1 MDEFLYPNYRQEVI
15 DAIGP
20 SEGPS
25 HWITSFQFRD
35 KGKRKDDLVALGLG
49 KGRRLSDI
57 SLYENPQNLDFDE
70 GIEDDSVLTRWNKL
84 ALHKLKQPS
93 SCISVDVT
101 RNGFSD
107 LVVTCEYGETFDIMD
122 PYGGR
127 ICWLENFGTNE
138 GDWSCH
144 EIGRFPGV
152 NCIKDGHFTT
162 TYSLQLL
169 AVVKSSRADAFSP
182 LIIFTRP
189 PDIYKSKHWLVAT
202 ALESVFSSIQDCI
215 VIPGTGGALNNVLI
229 SSKQGL
235 SLAWYHGRSWQYKP
249 LNCVNFPSASMP
261 GRLCTGRVGRDAV
274 AFIVSSEAFGGS
286 KLSIY
291 IRNTSIGSRCE
302 FRDVEWRHTLIDDFS
317 AEYEASILDILC
329 EDLDGDGVDEII
341 VSLSSRGLLKPNFSF
356 LTDLTPLN
364 LGPDAGIYYFDMQE
378 DGFIKYKLHDEAAVK
393 LTCGHF
399 TLRNRLDLALV
410 TRSKPSKTLVLYQ
423 SYVSSQI
430 KPSIEGSELL
440 FYVPRSASSIGEV
453 DVIDIAGYTISLI
466 ILPSN
471 ASFDIASDGTEAVKV
486 LHGLLGW
493 VDSQSEIIERAR
505 VACAPGCVAPM
516 LVDSPEGHVR
526 SGNDGAVFV
535 RMRTSSLT
543 DAVTLNALNVLPS
556 YFPCDVRA
564 HEFSWHVLE
573 RDGRDENTNDLSSS
587 NDLYH
592 LPAFRVRFHSHDPA
606 GMEAEEVDSDIAF
619 IHFWAAKPGSQ
630 TPLHKSVSP
639 PSSLGDMRNLART
652 YPRQDNTCSIRASL
666 SNPNGEGGLIYCND
680 PLGWGFT
687 PPTPLQISRARKLI
701 LPVMYEHGPF
711 WRTSK
716 AIGSGEE
723 STVEVEYPWHSWV
736 SRGSSRKH
744 NSQMKWD
751 IWAAF
756 DFSAFEVAQSQ
767 ESDGCT
773 CIIC

>member
-1 MDEFLYPNYRQEVI
+1 MRVTMDEFLYPNYRQEVI

-25 HWITSFQFRD
+25 HWLTSFQFRD

-93 SCISVDVT
+93 SCVSVDVT

-107 LVVTCEYGETFDIMD
+107 LVVTCEYGEAFDIMD

-169 AVVKSSRADAFSP
+169 AAVKSSRADSFSP
-182 LIIFTRP
+182 LIVFTRP

-202 ALESVFSSIQDCI
+202 ALENVFSSIQDCI
-215 VIPGTGGALNNVLI
+215 VIPGTGGALDNVLI

-249 LNCVNFPSASMP
+249 LNCVHSPSASMP

-286 KLSIY
+286 RLSIY
-291 IRNTSIGSRCE
+291 IKNTSIGSRCE

-317 AEYEASILDILC
+317 AEYGASILDILC
-329 EDLDGDGVDEII
+329 DDLDGDGVDEII
-341 VSLSSRGLLKPNFSF
+341 VSLSSR
-356 LTDLTPLN
+356 
-364 LGPDAGIYYFDMQE
+364 GPDAGIYYFDMQE

-399 TLRNRLDLALV
+399 TLRNKLDLALV
-410 TRSKPSKTLVLYQ
+410 TRSKPSKTLVFYQ

-430 KPSIEGSELL
+430 KPSIEDSELL
-440 FYVPRSASSIGEV
+440 FYVPRSARSTGEV

-466 ILPSN
+466 ILPPN

-535 RMRTSSLT
+535 RMRPSSLT
-543 DAVTLNALNVLPS
+543 DAVTLKALNVLPS

-573 RDGRDENTNDLSSS
+573 RDGRDEKTNDISST
-587 NDLYH
+587 NDSYH
-592 LPAFRVRFHSHDPA
+592 LPAFRVRFHIDDPA
-606 GMEAEEVDSDIAF
+606 GMEAEEVDTDIALL
-619 IHFWAAKPGSQ
+619 HFWAAKPGSS
-630 TPLHKSVSP
+630 PALHKNVSP
-639 PSSLGDMRNLART
+639 PSPLDDMRNLTRI

-701 LPVMYEHGPF
+701 LPVMYEHGAF

-716 AIGSGEE
+716 AIESGEE
-723 STVEVEYPWHSWV
+723 STVEVEYPWHSWI
-736 SRGSSRKH
+736 SGGAGRKH

-756 DFSAFEVAQSQ
+756 DFSAFEVTQSQ